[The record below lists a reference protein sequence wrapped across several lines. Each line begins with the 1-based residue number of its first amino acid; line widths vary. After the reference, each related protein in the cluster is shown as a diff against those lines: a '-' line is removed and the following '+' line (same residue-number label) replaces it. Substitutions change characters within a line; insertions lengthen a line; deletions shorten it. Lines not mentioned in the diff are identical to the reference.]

1 MKHINNL
8 DIYHRKSNFL
18 AFWMCYVVV
27 DCWIHPELIRFVYK
41 FLILQLMPTIKARLQ
56 FVLFLKTSQLQSYG
70 QLWGA
75 FE

>member
-1 MKHINNL
+1 M
-8 DIYHRKSNFL
+8 Y
-18 AFWMCYVVV
+18 YVVV
-27 DCWIHPELIRFVYK
+27 DRWIHPELIRFVYK